1 MKKFSKILMSM
12 FAAMCLWAC
21 SDETNEPQQTN
32 AKNDVYVEF
41 SVKILQGDGA
51 RSETTENE
59 DNNGS
64 NSSDGSEVGQA
75 YENKVSQILLVLTK
89 ADGTYLTSETLNVT
103 PDDNGNYPNNK
114 VALDR
119 SAMENYTQGIIYA
132 YAFCNP
138 VSAITK
144 GNLLT
149 SSQALAGKPALRNND
164 EIWKDNA
171 FLMSNH
177 HLCNAANSTETSVWN
192 WGNYTETKPLNL
204 GTIRVERSC
213 ARFDFKSNKQPSTE
227 TTDNTYTIEPKNN
240 VKVQLTDMVM
250 VNINKNFYHLR
261 RVSDDGLP
269 TGSNFAL
276 CGTETPNNYVVDT
289 DATNKNG
296 YTENPIS
303 WTEKRTNFYNN
314 FEAFRE
320 WWNDFTPL
328 ASLTD
333 EDNDDSWNNDKTR
346 NGYKI
351 WRYTTENTIPGI
363 ANQKNGISTGVIF
376 KGHLVLNDTQ
386 KATYGITDTDKRIYV
401 YKNILYGTWAKVAAA
416 AQAPNADPALKA
428 AYEQVGATIN
438 QNSKPGQAGFTTF
451 SPNTE
456 GKYEMLYFY
465 WNRHNDNNNPNI
477 MGTMEFA
484 VVRNNV
490 YKLMVN
496 NIKGYGHP
504 LPWDPTTPPTD
515 PNVPQP
521 NPDPDPDPDPID
533 PDNPDERNDLYIEV
547 NVEVLP
553 WVVRINDIE
562 F

>member
-51 RSETTENE
+51 RSETTDE
-59 DNNGS
+59 DDNGS
-64 NSSDGSEVGQA
+64 NSSDGSEVGQE
-75 YENKVSQILLVLTK
+75 YENRVSQILLVLTK
-89 ADGTYLTSETLNVT
+89 ADGTYLTSETLDVT
-103 PDDNGNYPNNK
+103 PNNNGHYPDNK

-119 SAMENYTQGIIYA
+119 SAMESYTEGVIYA

-138 VSAITK
+138 VSAITT
-144 GNLLT
+144 GNLIT
-149 SSQALAGKPALRNND
+149 SSHTLAEKPTLRNNN
-164 EIWKDNA
+164 EIWKNNA

-177 HLCNAANSTETSVWN
+177 HLCNAANSSATTRWD
-192 WGNYTETKPLNL
+192 WGSYTESQPLNL

-213 ARFDFKSNKQPSTE
+213 ARFDFKSNKQPDTE
-227 TTDNTYTIEPKNN
+227 TEDNTYTLETTNN
-240 VKVQLTDMVM
+240 LKVRLTDMVM
-250 VNINKNFYHLR
+250 VNISKNFYHLR

-269 TGSNFAL
+269 NGSNFAL

-289 DATNKNG
+289 DAANKND
-296 YTENPIS
+296 YTADPIS
-303 WTEKRTNFYNN
+303 WSGKGANFYNN
-314 FEAFRE
+314 FEAYKE
-320 WWNDFTPL
+320 WWNDFTSL
-328 ASLTD
+328 TSLTD
-333 EDNDDSWNNDKTR
+333 DDKDDSWNNNGDPKR
-346 NGYKI
+346 KGYKI

-363 ANQKNGISTGVIF
+363 ANQKNGISTGVVF
-376 KGHLVLNDTQ
+376 KGKLLLDNDLKDQ
-386 KATYGITDTDKRIYV
+386 YGITNTDNKIYV
-401 YKNILYGTWAKVAAA
+401 YKNILYGTWDKVKLA
-416 AQAPNADPALKA
+416 AQAPNADPDLKA
-428 AYEQVGATIN
+428 AYNQVGATITA
-438 QNSKPGQAGFTTF
+438 NSKPGQAGFTTF
-451 SPNTE
+451 SPNATGE
-456 GKYEMLYFY
+456 YEMLYFY
-465 WNRHNDNNNPNI
+465 WNRHNDNGDNNK

-515 PNVPQP
+515 PDPDP

-553 WVVRINDIE
+553 WVVRINNID